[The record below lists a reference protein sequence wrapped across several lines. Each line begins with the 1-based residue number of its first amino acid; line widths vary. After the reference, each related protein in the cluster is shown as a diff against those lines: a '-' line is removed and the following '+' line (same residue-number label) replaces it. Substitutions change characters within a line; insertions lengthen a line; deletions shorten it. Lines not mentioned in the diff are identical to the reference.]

1 MKISFLFVTLFAL
14 SLSNCA
20 AQASL
25 ITISNTQKGNTGH
38 RGIIPKFE
46 ENESSEAAKPVEG
59 KEYYS
64 FSLTINQD
72 CTLEI
77 SNLTV
82 KSEGGQVTL
91 KPKFDDDNTKKQFK
105 KGEIVYLRVEKDK
118 GMKVAKPTISGEGNL
133 AIKINGRLKRIP
145 IKEFTMVFPM

>member
-1 MKISFLFVTLFAL
+1 MKIHILFIALLTL
-14 SLSNCA
+14 SLSNCQ

-25 ITISNTQKGNTGH
+25 ITIADPQKGNTGH
-38 RGIIPKFE
+38 RGIIPQD
-46 ENESSEAAKPVEG
+46 EAYKPIEG

-64 FSLTINQD
+64 LKLTINKD

-82 KSEGGQVTL
+82 KTEGGQYKL
-91 KPKFDDDNTKKQFK
+91 IPKFDDGAMKKRFK
-105 KGEIVYLRVEKDK
+105 KGDIVYLRVEKENDAPA
-118 GMKVAKPTISGEGNL
+118 GKPTIGGEGNL

-145 IKEFTMVFPM
+145 ISSFTMVMPM